1 MESREQSRA
10 DYDSPWKEFITVF
23 FRQLIKLILHELYAM
38 IDWKRRP
45 QFVDAE
51 LRRLSPQSET
61 GKLYPDRLARVWLKN
76 GEPRG
81 VYIHLEAQSQF
92 AARMEERVFAYYARA
107 WLELRTDIVCIV
119 IYADKNPNW
128 RPDRYV
134 RELPGTRL
142 DFQFHTVKLLE
153 MGERYLTEQAKRR
166 NPAALMLLAFRKA
179 METEGNIDA
188 RFEARK
194 RLIALMMEYGY
205 THNQQAQILRLL
217 EWVLMLPETLERQ
230 VDELVEEYKRR
241 RKTPFVSRLEKRAI
255 EKGLAE
261 GREKGLAEG
270 RAEGQVETLR
280 KTIIRAL
287 SRRFGDAAK
296 TAQPLVEAISDAP
309 ALETLFDAAL
319 DVPTLE
325 AFLEQAR
332 IVSSAPENA

>member
-1 MESREQSRA
+1 MEPREQARV

-23 FRQLIKLILHELYAM
+23 FR
-38 IDWKRRP
+38 
-45 QFVDAE
+45 
-51 LRRLSPQSET
+51 
-61 GKLYPDRLARVWLKN
+61 
-76 GEPRG
+76 
-81 VYIHLEAQSQF
+81 
-92 AARMEERVFAYYARA
+92 FAYYARA

-153 MGERYLTEQAKRR
+153 MDERYLTERAKRR

-194 RLIALMMEYGY
+194 QMIALMMEYGY

-241 RKTPFVSRLEKRAI
+241 RKTPFVSRLERRAI
-255 EKGLAE
+255 EKGLAEGHEKGLAE

-270 RAEGQVETLR
+270 REKGRVEGQVEALR
-280 KTIIRAL
+280 RTIMRAL
-287 SRRFGDAAK
+287 SRRFGEAAK
-296 TAQPLVEAISDAP
+296 AAQQLVEAISDAP

-319 DVPTLE
+319 DAPTLE
-325 AFLEQAR
+325 AFIEQAR
-332 IVSSAPENA
+332 TVSSAPENT

>member
-1 MESREQSRA
+1 MEPREQARV

-23 FRQLIKLILHELYAM
+23 FRQLIKLILPELYAM

-81 VYIHLEAQSQF
+81 VHIHLEAQSQF
-92 AARMEERVFAYYARA
+92 ATKMEERVFAYYARA

-153 MGERYLTEQAKRR
+153 MDERYLTERAKRR

-194 RLIALMMEYGY
+194 QMIALMMEYGY

-241 RKTPFVSRLEKRAI
+241 RKTPFVSRLERRAI

-261 GREKGLAEG
+261 GHEKGL
-270 RAEGQVETLR
+270 AEGQVETLR
-280 KTIIRAL
+280 RTIMRAL
-287 SRRFGDAAK
+287 SRRFGEAAK
-296 TAQPLVEAISDAP
+296 AAQQLVEAISDAP

-319 DVPTLE
+319 DAPTLE
-325 AFLEQAR
+325 AFIEQAR
-332 IVSSAPENA
+332 TVSSAPENT